1 MKNYRIE
8 FGNPPTPSIEPTYK
22 AYTES
27 QKVVDGVIVKSTD
40 VSVVDNRQSFGVMK
54 SVDFSLQNAV
64 ASGVVLSPVNFD
76 DTSLFGV
83 DYQNNVV
90 NSIMDEIETNLN
102 K

>member
-1 MKNYRIE
+1 MKNYRIQ
-8 FGNPPTPSIEPTYK
+8 FGEIPAPSIDPCYN
-22 AYTES
+22 ALNES
-27 QKVVDGVIVKSTD
+27 QKVIDGVIVKSSD
-40 VSVVDNRQSFGVMK
+40 VVVVDNRQSFSAMK

-64 ASGVVLSPVNFD
+64 ASGVSLSPVSFD

-90 NSIMDEIETNLN
+90 NSILDEFESKND